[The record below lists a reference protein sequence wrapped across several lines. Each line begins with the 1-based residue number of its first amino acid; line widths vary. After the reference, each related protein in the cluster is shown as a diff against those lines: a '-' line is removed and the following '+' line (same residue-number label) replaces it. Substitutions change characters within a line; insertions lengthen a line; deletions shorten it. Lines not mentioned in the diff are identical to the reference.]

1 MAGERALV
9 SEQNVERAR
18 RVYEAW
24 NAHDWDSVLAE
35 VDDGHEL
42 HLTGLLPGL
51 KQEYRGHEGLRE
63 FLESFDA
70 IWKDLRV
77 EVERIED
84 AGDSVVG
91 LVRLNGTATGSG
103 VPVSIEYAHVFHLE
117 GDRAVRTD
125 AYRTWQEALD
135 AAGIPG

>member
-1 MAGERALV
+1 MSDENVARA
-9 SEQNVERAR
+9 Q

-24 NAHDWDSVLAE
+24 NAHDWDRV
-35 VDDGHEL
+35 VDEIEPEHEL
-42 HLTGLLPGL
+42 HLTGLLPGFRSL
-51 KQEYRGHEGLRE
+51 YEGKDGMRE

-70 IWKDLRV
+70 IWTDLRV
-77 EVERIED
+77 DVERIEP
-84 AGDSVVG
+84 AGDDVVA
-91 LVRLNGTATGSG
+91 LIRLCGTTTGSG

-125 AYRTWQEALD
+125 GYRTWQEALD

>member
-1 MAGERALV
+1 MSQENVDRAK
-9 SEQNVERAR
+9 

-24 NAHDWDSVLAE
+24 NAHDWDRVLVE
-35 VDDGHEL
+35 VDADHVL

-51 KQEYRGHEGLRE
+51 RQEYLGHEGMRE

-70 IWKDLRV
+70 IWRDLRV
-77 EVERIED
+77 DVERIED

-91 LVRLNGTATGSG
+91 LVRLCGTATGSG

-135 AAGIPG
+135 AAGIQG

>member
-1 MAGERALV
+1 MSEENVARA
-9 SEQNVERAR
+9 Q

-24 NAHDWDSVLAE
+24 NAHDWNRV
-35 VDDGHEL
+35 VDEIDPRHEL
-42 HLTGLLPGL
+42 HLTGLLPGF
-51 KQEYRGHEGLRE
+51 KPVYEGKEGMLE

-70 IWKDLRV
+70 IWTDLKV

-84 AGDSVVG
+84 AGDNVVG
-91 LVRLNGTATGSG
+91 LVRLHGTATGSG

-125 AYRTWQEALD
+125 AYRSWDEALD
-135 AAGIPG
+135 AAGVPH

>member
-1 MAGERALV
+1 M
-9 SEQNVERAR
+9 SEENVARAR

-24 NAHDWDSVLAE
+24 NAHDWDRVLAE
-35 VDDGHEL
+35 VDSEHDL
-42 HLTGLLPGL
+42 YLTGLLPGL
-51 KQEYRGHEGLRE
+51 RQEYHGHDGLRE

-77 EVERIED
+77 DVERIED

-91 LVRLNGTATGSG
+91 LVRLCGTATGSG

-125 AYRTWQEALD
+125 AYRSWQEALD
-135 AAGIPG
+135 AAGIEG